1 MDVRPAAR
9 ARRRLPRLPPGLHR
23 SFSVQTGVVRTG
35 LVAIVITLAATS
47 CAPPGS
53 GSSPYR
59 YTVPVAPG
67 VNVGYGG
74 VGSHHDYPAAD
85 IFASPGC
92 GTPLVSPV
100 DGRVLEVRTVN
111 LYDPATDNPAHRG
124 GRYVTILGTDGV
136 RYYLAHL
143 DTVAPGLS
151 PGQPI
156 GTGAV
161 VGTMGRTGRAGACH
175 VHLGI
180 SPPCPGKEWSVRRGV
195 VWPQPYLDAWRR
207 GATGSPAAEVGAWA
221 RANPGACA
229 AAMRDPY
236 APDA

>member
-1 MDVRPAAR
+1 M
-9 ARRRLPRLPPGLHR
+9 
-23 SFSVQTGVVRTG
+23 
-35 LVAIVITLAATS
+35 
-47 CAPPGS
+47 
-53 GSSPYR
+53 
-59 YTVPVAPG
+59 
-67 VNVGYGG
+67 
-74 VGSHHDYPAAD
+74 GSHHDYPAAD

-124 GRYVTILGTDGV
+124 GRYVSILGADGV

-143 DTVAPGLS
+143 DTVAAGLS

-156 GTGAV
+156 GAGAV

-207 GATGSPAAEVGAWA
+207 GGTGSPAAEVGAWA

>member
-1 MDVRPAAR
+1 M
-9 ARRRLPRLPPGLHR
+9 
-23 SFSVQTGVVRTG
+23 
-35 LVAIVITLAATS
+35 
-47 CAPPGS
+47 
-53 GSSPYR
+53 
-59 YTVPVAPG
+59 
-67 VNVGYGG
+67 
-74 VGSHHDYPAAD
+74 GSHHDYPAAD

-124 GRYVTILGTDGV
+124 GRYVSILGTDGV

-143 DTVAPGLS
+143 DTVVPGLS
-151 PGQPI
+151 PGQRI
-156 GTGAV
+156 GAGAL

-207 GATGSPAAEVGAWA
+207 GGTGSPAAEVGAWA
-221 RANPGACA
+221 RSNPGACA
-229 AAMRDPY
+229 AAMSDPY